1 MTASTITAAASAG
14 TPRLAGIGALVRKER
29 MEWFR
34 GRRAWVVAIV
44 TTILMVLTAANAWI
58 NMTLRGAFPAEETAD
73 LEPLS
78 MAVMDNIGMAV
89 SAQLFMVV
97 AILALS
103 SLVVRE
109 RESGTLAWV
118 ASKPVS
124 RSSIFA
130 AKWIAAT
137 AMLAIVAA
145 IVPLGITAALAV
157 PMYGSPDGM
166 GLVAMGAGMIALLV
180 FYAAVALTLGTVFAS
195 TAAVA
200 GVTFAVFSIPL
211 FIGFIPVVMQFLP
224 HSIIGWFTGLASGAD
239 VGFIT
244 PISWAVLTVAIG
256 AIGIRRINR
265 LEL

>member
-1 MTASTITAAASAG
+1 MTASITISAASAG

-89 SAQLFMVV
+89 SAQLFVVV
-97 AILALS
+97 AILALA

-118 ASKPVS
+118 ASKPVAR
-124 RSSIFA
+124 RSIYA
-130 AKWIAAT
+130 AKWVAAA
-137 AMLAIVAA
+137 AMLTVVAVL
-145 IVPLGITAALAV
+145 VPLGVTTAAAV
-157 PMYGSPDGM
+157 PMYGTPDPLA
-166 GLVAMGAGMIALLV
+166 LVAMAAGMIALLV
-180 FYAAVALTLGTVFAS
+180 FYAAVALTLGTIFAS

-200 GVTFAVFSIPL
+200 GVTFGVFAIPL
-211 FIGFIPVVMQFLP
+211 FIGFIPVVMQLLP
-224 HSIIGWFTGLASGAD
+224 HSIIGWFAGLASGAE
-239 VGFIT
+239 VGFVT
-244 PISWAVLTVAIG
+244 PISWAVLSVAI
-256 AIGIRRINR
+256 AAVGIRRIER

>member
-1 MTASTITAAASAG
+1 MTASTIPSALSAG

-44 TTILMVLTAANAWI
+44 TTLLMVLTAANAWI

-89 SAQLFMVV
+89 SAQMFVAV

-118 ASKPVS
+118 ASKPIA
-124 RSSIFA
+124 RRSIFVS
-130 AKWIAAT
+130 KWIAAT

-145 IVPLGITAALAV
+145 IVPLGITTAMAI
-157 PMYGSPDGM
+157 PMYGSPDVVV
-166 GLVAMGAGMIALLV
+166 LLAMAAGMIALLV
-180 FYAAVALTLGTVFAS
+180 FYAAVALTLGTIFAS

-200 GVTFAVFSIPL
+200 GVTFAVFAVPL
-211 FIGFIPVVMQFLP
+211 FVGFIPAVMQFLP
-224 HSIIGWFTGLASGAD
+224 HSIIGWFAGLVSGAD
-239 VGFIT
+239 VGFVT
-244 PISWAVLTVAIG
+244 PISWAVLTLGIG
-256 AIGIRRINR
+256 AYGIRRIER

>member
-1 MTASTITAAASAG
+1 MTASTITTPAAAT
-14 TPRLAGIGALVRKER
+14 TPRFAGLGPLVRKER
-29 MEWFR
+29 MEWSR
-34 GRRAWVVAIV
+34 GRRTWAVAAV

-58 NMTLRGAFPAEETAD
+58 NMTLREVLPSEETGD

-78 MAVMDNIGMAV
+78 MSAMDNIGMAV
-89 SAQLFMVV
+89 SAQLFVVV
-97 AILALS
+97 AILALA

-130 AKWIAAT
+130 AKWIAAA

-157 PMYGSPDGM
+157 PMYGLPDGVS
-166 GLVAMGAGMIALLV
+166 LAALGAGMIALMV
-180 FYAAVALTLGTVFAS
+180 FYAASALTFGTLLPS

-200 GVTFAVFSIPL
+200 GATYAVFALPL
-211 FIGFIPVVMQFLP
+211 FVGFTPVVTQFLP
-224 HSIIGWFTGLASGAD
+224 NSILGWTIGFASGAD
-239 VGFIT
+239 VGFVT
-244 PISWAVLTVAIG
+244 PIAYAVAT
-256 AIGIRRINR
+256 IGIAAYGFRRIGR
-265 LEL
+265 MEL

>member
-1 MTASTITAAASAG
+1 MTASTITPAVSAG
-14 TPRLAGIGALVRKER
+14 TPRLAGLGALVRKER
-29 MEWFR
+29 LEWFR

-89 SAQLFMVV
+89 SAQLFVVV
-97 AILALS
+97 AILALA
-103 SLVVRE
+103 SLLVHE

-137 AMLAIVAA
+137 AMLALVAVV
-145 IVPLGITAALAV
+145 VPLGITAALAV
-157 PMYGSPDGM
+157 PMYGSPEGLP
-166 GLVAMGAGMIALLV
+166 LVAMGAGMIALLM
-180 FYAAVALTLGTVFAS
+180 FYAAVALTLGTIVKS

-200 GVTFAVFSIPL
+200 GITFAVFALPL

-224 HSIIGWFTGLASGAD
+224 HSIIGWLTGLASGAD

-244 PISWAVLTVAIG
+244 PISWAVLTIGIG
-256 AIGIRRINR
+256 AYGIRRIQR